1 MNIKKFGI
9 AFGIILLY
17 IGLSNAESIIFYFI
31 KTGSNLIDNIY
42 LLLMSTINLV
52 IMLVITRRH
61 WKDEWQKFRENKK
74 KMMPASLKYWLIGFA
89 FMFVTNLLIN
99 FFLLRDIAPN
109 EANNRE
115 LLNSYK
121 YYSLITTALIAPI
134 IEEIIFRL
142 NFKDVFKNKN
152 MFIIFTGV
160 LFGALHLMSSTSL
173 IELVFII
180 PYSCLGIAFSKIY
193 AETEN
198 VFPSIIM
205 HILHNSFTLLIILGG
220 L

>member
-1 MNIKKFGI
+1 
-9 AFGIILLY
+9 
-17 IGLSNAESIIFYFI
+17 
-31 KTGSNLIDNIY
+31 
-42 LLLMSTINLV
+42 
-52 IMLVITRRH
+52 MLHIT
-61 WKDEWQKFRENKK
+61 
-74 KMMPASLKYWLIGFA
+74 S
-89 FMFVTNLLIN
+89 
-99 FFLLRDIAPN
+99 
-109 EANNRE
+109 
-115 LLNSYK
+115 
-121 YYSLITTALIAPI
+121 ALIAPI